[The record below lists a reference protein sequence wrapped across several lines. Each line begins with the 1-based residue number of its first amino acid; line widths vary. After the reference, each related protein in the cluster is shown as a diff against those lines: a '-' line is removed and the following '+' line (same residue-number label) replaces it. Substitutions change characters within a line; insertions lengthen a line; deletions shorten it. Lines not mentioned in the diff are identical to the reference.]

1 MAENVVHSTGRILF
15 DPVNISK
22 KHDKHA
28 SWKRVALLM
37 FDCDISGYYA
47 WFIRKRFN
55 LILQPPIRGAHIS
68 FINDSARDMNGQWE
82 NVRNRWNGREI
93 DVALSTDV
101 RTDGE
106 FWWLNTVSNEEF
118 MAIRS
123 ELGLG
128 DPFFRY
134 HMTIGSAVNFRSES
148 ASENNAIKAMGMHEE
163 HSRYIHGLIRSGFLA

>member
-1 MAENVVHSTGRILF
+1 M
-15 DPVNISK
+15 
-22 KHDKHA
+22 
-28 SWKRVALLM
+28 
-37 FDCDISGYYA
+37 
-47 WFIRKRFN
+47 
-55 LILQPPIRGAHIS
+55 
-68 FINDSARDMNGQWE
+68 
-82 NVRNRWNGREI
+82 
-93 DVALSTDV
+93 

-106 FWWLNTVSNEEF
+106 FWWLNTVSNEEL

>member
-68 FINDSARDMNGQWE
+68 FINDSARDMNGPMGKCQE
-82 NVRNRWNGREI
+82 QVERERNRRGLEHGCEDRWGI
-93 DVALSTDV
+93 LVA
-101 RTDGE
+101 
-106 FWWLNTVSNEEF
+106 
-118 MAIRS
+118 
-123 ELGLG
+123 
-128 DPFFRY
+128 
-134 HMTIGSAVNFRSES
+134 
-148 ASENNAIKAMGMHEE
+148 E
-163 HSRYIHGLIRSGFLA
+163 HGFQ